1 MIWGVEV
8 KREMFRVSEG
18 MECCI
23 FWTTRVYKFYYIFV
37 SLNLDQYVDILAWDN
52 GQPCS
57 V

>member
-1 MIWGVEV
+1 
-8 KREMFRVSEG
+8 

-37 SLNLDQYVDILAWDN
+37 SLNLDQYVDILECEN
-52 GQPCS
+52 GQQCI